1 VPENHFGE
9 EVAAGYDQGSAWM
22 FEPDVLGPAV
32 ALLAELAGGGAALEF
47 AVGTGRVALP
57 LAARGV
63 PVSGIE
69 LSIPMANR
77 LRAKD
82 DAQRVKVT
90 IGDMVTTRVTGSFRL
105 VYLVFN
111 TIGNLITQDQQVACF
126 ANAAA
131 HLEPGGFFV
140 IEVGVPDLRR
150 LPPGEDARVFAHSPG
165 YVGYD
170 RYTDLVAQQATS
182 HHFTDTEGSGVR
194 ELKTPFRY
202 VWPSE
207 LDLMARL
214 AGMSLRDRWA
224 NWDRSPF
231 TGESR
236 SHVSVW
242 EKTRTNPRSGESTGQ

>member
-1 VPENHFGE
+1 MRCKCPGVPDDHFGE
-9 EVAAGYDQGSAWM
+9 DVAARYDETSGWM
-22 FEPDVLGPAV
+22 SSPLVLGPTV
-32 ALLAELAGGGAALEF
+32 DLLVELAGDGAALEL
-47 AVGTGRVALP
+47 AIGTGRVAVP

-69 LSIPMANR
+69 LSTAMADR

-82 DAQRVKVT
+82 GAQQIEVT
-90 IGDMVTTRVTGSFRL
+90 IGDMVTTRVAGHFRL

-111 TIGNLITQDQQVACF
+111 TIGNLTTQDQQVACF

-131 HLEPGGFFV
+131 HLEPGGCFL
-140 IEVGVPDLRR
+140 IEVVVPDLRR
-150 LPPGEDARVFAHSPG
+150 LPPGEDARVFAHAPG

-170 RYTDLVAQQATS
+170 RYTDLVAQHATS
-182 HHFTDTEGSGVR
+182 HHFVADGSGAR
-194 ELKTPFRY
+194 ELTTPFRY

-214 AGMSLRDRWA
+214 AGLSLRDRWA
-224 NWDRSPF
+224 GWDRSPF
-231 TGESR
+231 TGEST

-242 EKTRTNPRSGESTGQ
+242 EKSG

>member
-1 VPENHFGE
+1 MTEDHFADI
-9 EVAAGYDQGSAWM
+9 AASYDEGFSSEFAQESVRLTV
-22 FEPDVLGPAV
+22 DVLADLVGD
-32 ALLAELAGGGAALEF
+32 GAALEF
-47 AVGTGRVALP
+47 AIGTGRIAVP
-57 LAARGV
+57 LADRGV

-69 LSIPMANR
+69 LSPPMVDQ

-82 DAQRVKVT
+82 PEGRIETT
-90 IGDMVTTRVTGSFRL
+90 IGDMTTTRVDGTFRL
-105 VYLVFN
+105 VYLVYS
-111 TIGNLITQDQQVACF
+111 TIGNLTTQDQQVECF

-140 IEVGVPDLRR
+140 IENGVPDLRL
-150 LPPGEDARVFAHSPG
+150 LPPGQDARVFAHAPG
-165 YVGYD
+165 YVGFD

-182 HHFTDTEGSGVR
+182 HHFSADGSEVR
-194 ELKTPFRY
+194 TPFRY

-224 NWDRSPF
+224 NWHRQPF
-231 TGESR
+231 TGECR

-242 EKTRTNPRSGESTGQ
+242 ENTG

>member
-1 VPENHFGE
+1 MLDNHFDE
-9 EVAAGYDQGSAWM
+9 AVAARYDESTGPQ
-22 FEPDVLGPAV
+22 FDPDVIERTVEVLS
-32 ALLAELAGGGAALEF
+32 ELAGGGAALEL
-47 AVGTGRVALP
+47 AIGTGRIALP

-69 LSIPMANR
+69 FSEAMAER

-82 DAQRVKVT
+82 IEHRIDVA
-90 IGDMVTTRVTGSFRL
+90 IGDMTTTRVDGSFRL
-105 VYLVFN
+105 AYLVYN
-111 TIGNLITQDQQVACF
+111 TIGNVRTQDRQVECF

-131 HLEPGGFFV
+131 HLEAGGHFV
-140 IEVGVPDLRR
+140 IELVVPDLRR
-150 LPPGEDARVFAHSPG
+150 LPPGSDARVFSHAPG

-182 HHFTDTEGSGVR
+182 HHFVADGSGVK
-194 ELKTPFRY
+194 EVTTPFRF

-214 AGMSLRDRWA
+214 AGMSLVNRWA
-224 NWDRSPF
+224 DWDRSPF
-231 TGESR
+231 TGDST

-242 EKTRTNPRSGESTGQ
+242 QKDGA

>member
-1 VPENHFGE
+1 MLPDHFGE
-9 EVAAGYDQGSAWM
+9 AVAARYDHGTGPHFDPAVIEQTV
-22 FEPDVLGPAV
+22 DVLC
-32 ALLAELAGGGAALEF
+32 ELAGDGRAVEF
-47 AVGTGRVALP
+47 AVGTGRIALP

-69 LSIPMANR
+69 LSTAMTER

-82 DAQRVKVT
+82 PSHQVSVT
-90 IGDMVTTRVTGSFRL
+90 VGDMTTTRLPGSFRL

-111 TIGNLITQDQQVACF
+111 TIGNLITQDGQVACF
-126 ANAAA
+126 ANASA
-131 HLEPGGFFV
+131 HLEVGGHFV
-140 IEVGVPDLRR
+140 VEVGVPDLRR
-150 LPPGEDARVFAHSPG
+150 LPPGENARVFSHAPG

-170 RYTDLVAQQATS
+170 HYVDLVAQHAVS
-182 HHFTDTEGSGVR
+182 HHFVTDDAGGHEST
-194 ELKTPFRY
+194 TPFRY

-214 AGMSLRDRWA
+214 AGMTLQHRWA
-224 NWDRSPF
+224 DWDRSPF

-242 EKTRTNPRSGESTGQ
+242 QKEG